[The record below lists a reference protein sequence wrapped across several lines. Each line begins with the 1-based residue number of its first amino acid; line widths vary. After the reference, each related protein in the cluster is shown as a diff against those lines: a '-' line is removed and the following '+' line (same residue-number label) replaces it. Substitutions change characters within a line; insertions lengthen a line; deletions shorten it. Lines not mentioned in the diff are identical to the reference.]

1 MGLPERVAARY
12 RRAAEGGST
21 TVAIIEGG
29 LGKNTKVLTQLVIDD
44 LVAAGF
50 EVERL
55 DPSKPWSDLRGPMYG
70 AAGYV
75 FATGTYWDSWSSKL
89 QRMLEEMT
97 LADEHYCMF
106 GKPAAV
112 LVTEHSMG
120 GKGIV
125 SRLQGVLSVLGVL
138 IPPMT
143 GFLYSMTTHEA
154 LKVMTDESLRTEPLR
169 LTDLPAVSHNLIEA
183 LRGTHKWESYREH
196 DAKPQR
202 IWLR

>member
-1 MGLPERVAARY
+1 MGLSTRVAARY
-12 RRAAEGGST
+12 RRAVEGQSQ

-29 LGKNTKVLTQLVIDD
+29 LGENTKILTQLVIDD
-44 LVAAGF
+44 LEMAGF
-50 EVERL
+50 RVERL
-55 DPSKPWSDLRGPMYG
+55 DPAKPWADLRATMHD

-97 LADEHYCMF
+97 LVNEHYCMA

-120 GKGIV
+120 AKGII
-125 SRLQGVLSVLGVL
+125 SRLQGVLSMIGVL

-143 GFLYSMTTHEA
+143 GFMYSMAAHEA
-154 LKVMTDESLRTEPLR
+154 YQAMPDNALRSEFLN
-169 LTDLPAVSHNLIEA
+169 LHDLSVVSHNLVEA
-183 LRGTHKWESYREH
+183 IRGTHEWESYREH
-196 DAKPQR
+196 DSDPQR
-202 IWLR
+202 VWLK